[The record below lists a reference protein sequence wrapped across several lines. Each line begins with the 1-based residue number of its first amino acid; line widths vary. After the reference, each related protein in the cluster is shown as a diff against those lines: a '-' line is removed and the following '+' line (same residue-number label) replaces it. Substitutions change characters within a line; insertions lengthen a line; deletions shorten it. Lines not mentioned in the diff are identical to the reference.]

1 LTTLLTN
8 LVGADPFA
16 LDRPG
21 TEALMVCSIA
31 GEVAML
37 DETSSSVAA
46 LEVNDLELGHD
57 QYAPRRLEVVDM

>member
-1 LTTLLTN
+1 
-8 LVGADPFA
+8 
-16 LDRPG
+16 
-21 TEALMVCSIA
+21 
-31 GEVAML
+31 ML